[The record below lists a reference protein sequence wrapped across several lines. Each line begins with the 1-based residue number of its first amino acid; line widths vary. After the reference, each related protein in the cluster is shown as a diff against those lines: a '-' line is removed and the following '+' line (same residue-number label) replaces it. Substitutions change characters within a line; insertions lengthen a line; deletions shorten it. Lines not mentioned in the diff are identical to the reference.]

1 MKFTIPFSLRRS
13 LFAGFFMSLSAS
25 AADYT
30 VDASQTSDPGRKVY
44 QTLAELASAGV
55 LAAGDTVILNNDDS
69 SLTSKLPVLVN
80 FRSND
85 PETPR
90 TVDLSGLG
98 NTPLFSPAKGNYT
111 LNMESV
117 VFSNAPARVFF
128 YNNSSS
134 SSPISLKISDNV
146 SFTKNYSSDRN
157 SFTANGY
164 GGAICL
170 YSSAA
175 TALSMGNNAMF
186 ADNRAAGN
194 GGAIS
199 VHSYGKT
206 ASLTIGNNAVFSGN
220 YASGNGGGAVQVYG
234 ATGSAAV
241 IGDNATFTGNY
252 LLGGYG
258 GSGGAIYVVMPDSTN
273 YGGNSLV
280 IGSNAVFSGNY
291 VSGRYSNGGA
301 IALSSSSRS
310 ETSSLVL
317 GPGAVFTGNYVFS
330 SASPSY
336 ESIGSGGA
344 IYITSS
350 RYSNITVRDG
360 ATFTGNY
367 AWTKGGAILMQGS
380 YAGSSSQFL
389 ALTRDVLFSGNMT
402 GGTFTRHSDGS
413 FSVENGI
420 ANAIHMG
427 GDQSIQL
434 AASEGR
440 QIRFNDP
447 VTSSA
452 LSSSRENIAFSINQ
466 YMDGD
471 NPRTT
476 GGTVIFSGELYQGED
491 SHLVASRYNDFKG
504 QTTLYGGTLVL
515 EHNVV
520 FGNSDLREDTSMTL
534 ENGTLEITG
543 GSTVNAASFT
553 VSHADIVLRPG
564 SSAFINAR
572 DVDISHGFIFDMQ
585 KQLPWASSPQSSR
598 GISISAADSFTLG
611 GSVGILDNG
620 ISADYF
626 YADNSWAQKR
636 VFIVLTDS
644 DKTHEG
650 DFSGPYSLATGSE
663 NVDSPYAYTGTWSHQ
678 WLDADGDGFSEQ
690 LQLVWTPT
698 PGKEDIQEIL
708 PELAG
713 DMALNSM
720 WSSASNALGMSGAAL
735 GSLDALRFLAGP
747 ENNYWVKGLGDFL
760 FHATEGGRDG
770 FDYNGGG
777 YAVGADRRVAKNTIL
792 GLGFGDL
799 YGRLYSRSFVGDIGQ
814 QSRIAMLYGGWYKDL
829 GRKDALMVTASA
841 GYGWTANRMNSFHT
855 GGWSRGKWTNRTLAA
870 TLNGKWSRRLS
881 DVLAVDFNLGL
892 EYTDVT
898 QGSFTETGW
907 DARRFEK
914 GHLKNLSLPVGVGL
928 TCRSELKGR
937 EWINSVAVSYLPDV
951 YRENPSAPAQRLLNG
966 YRWEARGTA
975 PDRNAVRVNVN
986 SALQLN
992 ARWRAY
998 AGYEFEG
1005 RNKAVAHRFNA
1016 GVSFAY

>member
-1 MKFTIPFSLRRS
+1 M
-13 LFAGFFMSLSAS
+13 
-25 AADYT
+25 
-30 VDASQTSDPGRKVY
+30 Y
-44 QTLAELASAGV
+44 QTLADLASAGV

-69 SLTSKLPVLVN
+69 SLTSRLPVLVN

-98 NTPLFSPAKGNYT
+98 NAPLFNPATGNYT
-111 LNMESV
+111 LGMESV
-117 VFSNAPARVFF
+117 VFSNAPARVFL
-128 YNNSSS
+128 YLGSSGS
-134 SSPISLKISDNV
+134 APISLKISDNAA
-146 SFTKNYSSDRN
+146 FTGNDSSAGG
-157 SFTANGY
+157 SASGY

-170 YSSAA
+170 QSYAA
-175 TALSMGNNAMF
+175 AALTMGNNATF
-186 ADNRAAGN
+186 TYNHAAGN
-194 GGAIS
+194 GGAIG
-199 VHSYGKT
+199 VHSHGNT
-206 ASLTIGNNAVFSGN
+206 AALTLGNNAVFTGN
-220 YASGNGGGAVQVYG
+220 YASNNGGGAIHVYG

-252 LLGGYG
+252 ISRGYS
-258 GSGGAIYVVMPDSTN
+258 GSGGAIYVVMPDSTR

-280 IGSNAVFSGNY
+280 MGANAVFSGNY
-291 VSGRYSNGGA
+291 VSGRYSNDGA

-310 ETSSLVL
+310 ETSTLVL
-317 GPGAVFTGNYVFS
+317 GPGATFTGNYVFS
-330 SASPSY
+330 SAGPSY
-336 ESIGSGGA
+336 DSVCSGGA
-344 IYITSS
+344 IYIVSS
-350 RYSNITVRDG
+350 RYSNITVQDG

-367 AWTKGGAILMQGS
+367 AGTKGGAILVQGS

-402 GGTFTRHSDGS
+402 GGTFTQHPDGS

-434 AASEGR
+434 AAAEGR
-440 QIRFNDP
+440 QVRFNDP
-447 VTSSA
+447 VTSAA
-452 LSSSRENIAFSINQ
+452 LSLSGENIAFSINR
-466 YMDGD
+466 YTDGD

-476 GGTVIFSGELYQGED
+476 GGTVVFSGELYQGED
-491 SHLVASRYNDFKG
+491 SHLVASRYNNFKG

-534 ENGTLEITG
+534 QNGTLEITG

-564 SSAFINAR
+564 TSAFINAR

-585 KQLPWASSPQSSR
+585 KQLPGASSPQSSH

-611 GSVGILDNG
+611 GSIGILDNSV
-620 ISADYF
+620 SADYF
-626 YADNSWAQKR
+626 YADNSWAQER
-636 VFIVLTDS
+636 VFVVLTDS

-650 DFSGPYSLATGSE
+650 DFSGPHSLATGSE
-663 NVDSPYAYTGTWSHQ
+663 HVDSPYAYTGTWSHQ
-678 WLDADGDGFSEQ
+678 WLDADGDGFAEQ
-690 LQLVWTPT
+690 LRLVWTPT
-698 PGKEDIQEIL
+698 PGEEIIQDIL
-708 PELAG
+708 PELAS

-720 WSSASNALGMSGAAL
+720 WSSASNALGVSGAAL
-735 GSLDALRFLAGP
+735 GSLDALRFLTGP

-760 FHATEGGRDG
+760 YHGSEGARDG
-770 FDYNGGG
+770 FDYNGG

-814 QSRIAMLYGGWYKDL
+814 QTRIAMLYGGWYKDL
-829 GRKDALMVTASA
+829 GRKDALMVTGSA

-855 GGWSRGKWTNRTLAA
+855 GGWSHGKWTNHTLAA
-870 TLNGKWSRRLS
+870 TLNGKWSRRVS
-881 DVLAVDFNLGL
+881 EVLAVDFMLGL

-898 QGSFTETGW
+898 QGAFTETGW

-914 GHLKNLSLPVGVGL
+914 GHLKNLSLPAGVGL

-951 YRENPSAPAQRLLNG
+951 YRENPSAPALRLLNG

-975 PDRNAVRVNVN
+975 PDRNAVRVNVA

-1005 RNKAVAHRFNA
+1005 RDKAVAHRFNA
-1016 GVSFAY
+1016 GVSYAY